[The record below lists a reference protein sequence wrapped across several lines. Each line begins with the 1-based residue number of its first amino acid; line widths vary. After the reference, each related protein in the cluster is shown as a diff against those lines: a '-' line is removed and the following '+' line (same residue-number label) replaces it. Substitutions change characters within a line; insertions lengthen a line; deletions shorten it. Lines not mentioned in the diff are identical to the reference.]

1 MLVNANCYL
10 NCKVSFFGVLEKKV
24 HKVVVVVVL
33 YVYIINFDSVSK
45 IVGHAY

>member
-1 MLVNANCYL
+1 MLVNAKCYL
-10 NCKVSFFGVLEKKV
+10 NRKVSFFGVLEKKV
-24 HKVVVVVVL
+24 HKVVVVVL